1 MRKTTILCILLLV
14 VTGIGRQALAQGA
27 SDAQLA
33 PKTQDSAR
41 VPEHFYRLDL
51 VVEDLSAE
59 GKVVNSRGYSTTI
72 STASRGMKSIRSGAR
87 IPIATG
93 YYSTGEGKD
102 PTSAEKNVQFQ
113 YQDIGAKFDL
123 GNAREVDRQLALDLT
138 ADLTSVAAA
147 IDPNLHVPVIR
158 QNKWEASIVIPI
170 GKQSVVFSSDSSDS
184 KGSTRVLVTA
194 TAIQ

>member
-1 MRKTTILCILLLV
+1 MRKTTIVCILLLF
-14 VTGIGRQALAQGA
+14 VTGFGRQALAQGA

-41 VPEHFYRLDL
+41 APEHFYHLDL

-59 GKVVNSRGYSTTI
+59 GKVVNSRSYSTTI
-72 STASRGMKSIRSGAR
+72 STNSDTRMSIRSGAR
-87 IPIATG
+87 VPIATG
-93 YYSTGEGKD
+93 PASKSEGGNEI
-102 PTSAEKNVQFQ
+102 TAITNAQLQ
-113 YQDIGAKFDL
+113 YEDIGARFDL
-123 GNAREVDRQLALDLT
+123 GDAREVGRQLAFKLT
-138 ADLTSVAAA
+138 ADLTSVAVAT
-147 IDPNLHVPVIR
+147 DPNIRYPVTR
-158 QNKWEASIVIPI
+158 QNKWEASILIPI